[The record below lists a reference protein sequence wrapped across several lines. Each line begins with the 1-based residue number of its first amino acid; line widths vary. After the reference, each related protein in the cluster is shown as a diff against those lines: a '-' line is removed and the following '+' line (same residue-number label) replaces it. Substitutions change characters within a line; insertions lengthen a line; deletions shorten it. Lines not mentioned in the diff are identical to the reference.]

1 MIMVAY
7 NFKQSS
13 NIAETIS
20 FLMSKNGSSDLF
32 AVDINW
38 VEDGTQESS
47 NTGGEVFLFA
57 DKESAIEAYNKIL
70 SNVEVDDYSIFDISV
85 ACYNIDVDSIEMPI
99 TNEALSE
106 YYAMNMDSSNEFMS
120 KRILGK
126 SL

>member
-1 MIMVAY
+1 MVAY
-7 NFKQSS
+7 NFKQSG

-38 VEDGTQESS
+38 VEDGTQEIS

-57 DKESAIEAYNKIL
+57 DKESAIEAYNTIL

-85 ACYNIDVDSIEMPI
+85 ACYNIDIDSIEMPI

-126 SL
+126 CL

>member
-1 MIMVAY
+1 MVAY

-20 FLMSKNGSSDLF
+20 FLMSKNGSADLF

-57 DKESAIEAYNKIL
+57 DKESAIEAYNTIL

-85 ACYNIDVDSIEMPI
+85 ACYNIDVDSVEMPI

-126 SL
+126 CL

>member
-1 MIMVAY
+1 MVTY

-20 FLMSKNGSSDLF
+20 FLMSKNGSADLF

-57 DKESAIEAYNKIL
+57 DKESAIEAYNTIL

-85 ACYNIDVDSIEMPI
+85 ACYNIDSIEMPI
-99 TNEALSE
+99 TNEVLSE
-106 YYAMNMDSSNEFMS
+106 YYAMSMDSSNEFMS

-126 SL
+126 CL

>member
-1 MIMVAY
+1 MVAY
-7 NFKQSS
+7 NFKQSG

-38 VEDGTQESS
+38 AEDGTQESS

-57 DKESAIEAYNKIL
+57 DKESAIEAYNTIL
-70 SNVEVDDYSIFDISV
+70 SNVEIDDYSIFDISV

-106 YYAMNMDSSNEFMS
+106 YYAMNMDSSNEIER

-126 SL
+126 CL

>member
-1 MIMVAY
+1 MVAY

-32 AVDINW
+32 SVDINW

-57 DKESAIEAYNKIL
+57 DKESAIEAYNTIL

-85 ACYNIDVDSIEMPI
+85 ACYNIDVDSVEMPI

-126 SL
+126 CL

>member
-1 MIMVAY
+1 MVAY

-20 FLMSKNGSSDLF
+20 FLMSKNGSADLF

-57 DKESAIEAYNKIL
+57 DKESAIEAYNTIL
-70 SNVEVDDYSIFDISV
+70 STVEVDDYSIFDISV
-85 ACYNIDVDSIEMPI
+85 ACYNIDSIEMPI
-99 TNEALSE
+99 TNEVLSE
-106 YYAMNMDSSNEFMS
+106 YYAMSMDSSNEFMS

-126 SL
+126 CL

>member
-1 MIMVAY
+1 MVAY

-20 FLMSKNGSSDLF
+20 FLMSKNGSADLF

-126 SL
+126 CL

>member
-1 MIMVAY
+1 MVTY

-20 FLMSKNGSSDLF
+20 FLMSKNGSADLF

-57 DKESAIEAYNKIL
+57 EKESAIEAYNTIL

-85 ACYNIDVDSIEMPI
+85 ACYNIDSIEMPI
-99 TNEALSE
+99 TNEVLSE
-106 YYAMNMDSSNEFMS
+106 YYAMSMDSSNEFMS

-126 SL
+126 CL

>member
-1 MIMVAY
+1 MVRY
-7 NFKQSS
+7 NFKKSS

-20 FLMSKNGSSDLF
+20 LLISRNGTADLF
-32 AVDINW
+32 AIDINW
-38 VEDGTQESS
+38 IEDGTQEYS

-57 DKESAIEAYNKIL
+57 DKERAIEAYNTIL

-85 ACYNIDVDSIEMPI
+85 ACYNIEADSIEMPV
-99 TNEALSE
+99 TDEALSE

-126 SL
+126 CL

>member
-1 MIMVAY
+1 MVAY

-57 DKESAIEAYNKIL
+57 NKESAIEAYNTIL
-70 SNVEVDDYSIFDISV
+70 SHVEVDDYSIFDISV

-126 SL
+126 CL

>member
-1 MIMVAY
+1 MVAY

-32 AVDINW
+32 SVDINW

-57 DKESAIEAYNKIL
+57 DKESAIEAYNTIL

-85 ACYNIDVDSIEMPI
+85 ACYNIDFDSVEMPI

-126 SL
+126 CL